1 MFDTVE
7 FLNFLKLKC
16 ERGWILHAVFFIK
29 ILVSIFFLFDS
40 VGVILSPPNSY

>member
-29 ILVSIFFLFDS
+29 ILVSTFFL
-40 VGVILSPPNSY
+40 V